1 MERTACEERP
11 AAPTIAPVPADA
23 DADPDIDTDTDI
35 GTDTSRSLGRIVRLQ
50 VQRASLKLPNADG
63 AAHPQRF
70 DPSPLVPVPRLL
82 LQPQGVIGLL
92 DDGSRIVDVHH
103 TEHPASKNQ
112 RGINDVSVG
121 FTAHYVIMR
130 DQFGAHLTDGIAG
143 ENVLVETDARV
154 EPDELSGGLAIET
167 QDGTLAVLEAVVVA
181 EPCVPFTRF
190 CLRLA
195 PAEPSGERVTDSL
208 RTLRHGLRG
217 YYANYAGA
225 GADAGAGTDRGEG
238 GGAASAAVVL
248 RVGDRVRRL
257 GS

>member
-1 MERTACEERP
+1 
-11 AAPTIAPVPADA
+11 VNADA
-23 DADPDIDTDTDI
+23 RA
-35 GTDTSRSLGRIVRLQ
+35 SLGQIVRLQ
-50 VQRASLKLPNADG
+50 VQRSSLKLPNADG

-103 TEHPASKNQ
+103 AEHPASKNQ

-121 FTAHYVIMR
+121 FTAHYAIMR
-130 DQFGAHLTDGIAG
+130 EQFGAHLSDGIAG
-143 ENVLVETDARV
+143 ENVLIQTAERI
-154 EPDELSGGLAIET
+154 ELDELSGGLAIET

-208 RTLRHGLRG
+208 NQLRQGLRG

-225 GADAGAGTDRGEG
+225 GAGAGSGVGAGTDG
-238 GGAASAAVVL
+238 GGGVGAAPPGVVL